1 MELPLMK
8 LIFVSWIV
16 FSMSLSAD
24 RFPELPNT
32 ESTTDTDPPS
42 ADESAKA
49 FSLPEGTKV
58 KVWASEPMVQNPIA
72 MAWDK
77 HGRVWVAENY
87 TYGSRKIRFDLSL
100 RDRVIVLSDTDGDGQ
115 ADTRK
120 VFTDKVQMLTSVE
133 VGYGGVWLMCPPKL
147 LFIPDRNGD
156 LVPDGEPEV
165 MLDGFNVSLGNY
177 HNFANGL
184 RWGPDGWLYGRC
196 GHSCPGRIGVPDT
209 PEELRYPIDGGIW
222 RYHPQ
227 RKVVEVLAHGTVNPW
242 GHDWDEH
249 GELFFINTVIGH
261 MWHMISGA
269 HYRESGSGASQNP
282 LIYERMSQHADHFHY
297 DTNLP
302 WHKSRYG
309 VADDFG
315 GGHAHVGMAI
325 YQADHFPVE
334 WRNRLL
340 TWNQHGRRLNRERLK
355 REGSG
360 YVGKHETDVFE
371 NSNEWFRGMEVSVGP
386 DGAIYGLDWSD
397 TGECHDHTGVHRTS
411 GRIYK
416 FFHQKNP
423 VADLSIMENGFDNAE
438 AIIRHP
444 NVWFARQW
452 LEALSAKRL
461 SDNQKTIR
469 VCEEILA
476 HKKRKASIRLR
487 AMWGL
492 HALNKL
498 NPEIF
503 LDDPSEN
510 IRIWAIRLMIDQQ
523 PIDTLFGPRENA
535 LPAPNLE
542 VVKKLLKRALSDTS
556 GLVRLTLASALQ
568 RLPVEHR
575 GELAKALAFR
585 SEDINDHN
593 IPLLV
598 WAGITPLVEL
608 DPEKLL
614 DVARTTEWS
623 NLRTWIARAITERS
637 KENPVAFNT
646 LLELLGDQPAQ
657 ADSLLAGIERAV
669 LGIKGFERPA
679 KWSEISSKLQGNPNA
694 LKLSVLFGDEDAIG
708 QMEKLVMNPDA
719 GMEVRRQ
726 TMKILIDSNSPNLK
740 SISEK
745 LLKNKEMKIWGARGL
760 SKFEDNRTGE
770 ILVSNLQNFDV
781 EERQEVVEILCGR
794 INWADALLSGIEN
807 GQVSKS
813 LISPYHAMQIKSLKN
828 DKLNER
834 LDQCWGVIRT
844 SPEYLSKRK
853 EELKTELNSDAVSK
867 ADLKNG
873 SLLYDQQ
880 CSGCHQ
886 LYGRGGNLGPDLT
899 GSGRSNIDYLLENIV
914 DPNSA
919 VSADYRMNILSLK
932 DGRVLSGMIAG
943 QDRNSLTLRMPG
955 SETVVS
961 KADIKKRETL
971 ENSIMPAGLLD
982 SLKLEERR
990 DLIAYLMHSQPV
1002 N

>member
-1 MELPLMK
+1 MKFALSLYLLM
-8 LIFVSWIV
+8 VGWIW
-16 FSMSLSAD
+16 AD
-24 RFPELPNT
+24 GFPKLPNT
-32 ESTTDTDPPS
+32 ESTTDADPPS
-42 ADESAKA
+42 AEESAKA

-58 KVWASEPMVQNPIA
+58 KVWASEPMVQNPIG

-77 HGRVWVAENY
+77 HGRMWVAENY

-120 VFTDKVQMLTSVE
+120 GFTDKVQMLTSME
-133 VGYGGVWLMCPPKL
+133 VGQGGVWLMCPPKL
-147 LFIPDRNGD
+147 LFIPDRDGD

-165 MLDGFNVSLGNY
+165 MLDGFDVARGNY

-196 GHSCPGRIGVPDT
+196 GHSCPGRIGVPGT
-209 PEELRYPIDGGIW
+209 PDELRYPIDGGIW

-242 GHDWDEH
+242 GHDWDKH

-261 MWHMISGA
+261 MWHLIPGA

-282 LIYERMSQHADHFHY
+282 LIYERMPQHADHFHY
-297 DTNLP
+297 DTNLA

-309 VADDFG
+309 AADDFG
-315 GGHAHVGMAI
+315 GGHAHVGMTI

-416 FFHQKNP
+416 FFYEKNP
-423 VADLSIMENGFDNAE
+423 VADLSLMENGFDDLE
-438 AIIRHP
+438 TIIRHP
-444 NVWFARQW
+444 NVWYFRQFLKNLSVSNLTEREKYSMIRICELNFAGRHP
-452 LEALSAKRL
+452 
-461 SDNQKTIR
+461 TP
-469 VCEEILA
+469 
-476 HKKRKASIRLR
+476 IRLR
-487 AMWGL
+487 AMWIL
-492 HALNKL
+492 HSLHKTISESWL
-498 NPEIF
+498 S
-503 LDDPSEN
+503 DPDEH
-510 IRIWAIRLMIDQQ
+510 IRAWVIRLMMDDQ
-523 PIDTLFGPRENA
+523 PIDTLFGTRKKA
-535 LPAPNLE
+535 LPKISPELMQ
-542 VVKKLLKRALSDTS
+542 KLVQQAQTDPS
-556 GLVRLTLASALQ
+556 GLVRLTLASTLQ
-568 RLPVEHR
+568 RLPVQFR
-575 GELAKALAFR
+575 GDLAKALAFR
-585 SEDINDHN
+585 SEDKNDHN
-593 IPLLV
+593 LPLVV
-598 WAGITPLVEL
+598 WAGIAPLVEL
-608 DPEKLL
+608 DPEKLM
-614 DVARTTEWS
+614 DVARNTEWS

-646 LLELLGDQPAQ
+646 LLELLGDQPDQ

-669 LGIKGFERPA
+669 LGIKGFEQPA

-694 LKLSVLFGDEDAIG
+694 LKLSVLFGSEDAIG
-708 QMEKLVMNPDA
+708 QMEKLIMNRDA
-719 GMEVRRQ
+719 GTEVRKQ
-726 TMKILIDSNSPNLK
+726 TMTILIDSNSPNLK
-740 SISEK
+740 SISER
-745 LLKNKEMKIWGARGL
+745 LLQESEMNILGARGL
-760 SKFEDNRTGE
+760 SKFVDNRTGE
-770 ILVSNLQNFDV
+770 MLVSSLQAFDG
-781 EERQEVVEILCGR
+781 EERDEVVEILCGR
-794 INWADALLSGIEN
+794 INWADTLLSGIEN

-813 LISPYHAMQIKSLKN
+813 LISPYHALQIKSLKN
-828 DKLNER
+828 EKLDER

-853 EELKTELNSDAVSK
+853 GELKKELNSEAVSK
-867 ADLKNG
+867 ADLKKG

-880 CSGCHQ
+880 CAGCHQ
-886 LYGRGGNLGPDLT
+886 LYGRGGKLGPDLT

-982 SLKLEERR
+982 NLKQEERR

>member
-1 MELPLMK
+1 
-8 LIFVSWIV
+8 
-16 FSMSLSAD
+16 
-24 RFPELPNT
+24 
-32 ESTTDTDPPS
+32 
-42 ADESAKA
+42 
-49 FSLPEGTKV
+49 
-58 KVWASEPMVQNPIA
+58 
-72 MAWDK
+72 
-77 HGRVWVAENY
+77 
-87 TYGSRKIRFDLSL
+87 
-100 RDRVIVLSDTDGDGQ
+100 
-115 ADTRK
+115 
-120 VFTDKVQMLTSVE
+120 
-133 VGYGGVWLMCPPKL
+133 
-147 LFIPDRNGD
+147 
-156 LVPDGEPEV
+156 
-165 MLDGFNVSLGNY
+165 MLDGFDVARGNY

-196 GHSCPGRIGVPDT
+196 GHSCPGRIGVPGM
-209 PEELRYPIDGGIW
+209 PNELRYPIDGGIW

-242 GHDWDEH
+242 GHDWNEH

-261 MWHMISGA
+261 MWHMIPGA
-269 HYRESGSGASQNP
+269 HYRESGTGASQNP
-282 LIYERMSQHADHFHY
+282 LIYERMPQHADHFHY
-297 DTNLP
+297 DTNLA

-309 VADDFG
+309 AADDFG

-360 YVGKHETDVFE
+360 YVGKHEMDVFE
-371 NSNEWFRGMEVSVGP
+371 NPNEWFRGMEVSVGA

-423 VADLSIMENGFDNAE
+423 VADLSIMENGFDDSE

-444 NVWFARQW
+444 NTWYFRQF
-452 LEALSAKRL
+452 LKNLSVSNLTEREKY
-461 SDNQKTIR
+461 SMIR
-469 VCEEILA
+469 ICELNFVGR
-476 HKKRKASIRLR
+476 HPTPIRLR

-492 HALNKL
+492 HAFNKTVSESWL
-498 NPEIF
+498 S
-503 LDDPSEN
+503 DPNEH
-510 IRIWAIRLMIDQQ
+510 IRAWVIRLMMDDQ

-535 LPAPNLE
+535 LPATNPEL
-542 VVKKLLKRALSDTS
+542 VQKLVQQAQADSS

-575 GELAKALAFR
+575 GELAKSLTFR
-585 SEDINDHN
+585 SEDKNDQN
-593 IPLLV
+593 IPLVV

-614 DVARTTEWS
+614 EVARSTEWS

-637 KENPVAFNT
+637 KENPIAFDALMK
-646 LLELLGDQPAQ
+646 LLIDQHNQ

-669 LGIKGFERPA
+669 LGIKGFEKPA
-679 KWSEISSKLQGNPNA
+679 KWNEVFSKLRGNPNA
-694 LKLSVLFGDEDAIG
+694 LKLSVLFGDEQAIG
-708 QMEKLVMNPDA
+708 QMENLVEDSTA
-719 GMEVRRQ
+719 AIEVRKQ
-726 TMKILIDSNSPNLK
+726 TIKILIDSNSPNLK
-740 SISEK
+740 SICEK
-745 LLKNKEMKIWGARGL
+745 LLKSTEMKIWGVRGL
-760 SKFEDNRTGE
+760 SKFEDNQTGE
-770 ILVSNLQNFDV
+770 ILVSTLQDFDV
-781 EERQEVVEILCGR
+781 EERQEMVEILCGR
-794 INWADALLSGIEN
+794 TNWADALLTSVEN
-807 GQVSKS
+807 GKVSKS
-813 LISPYHAMQIKSLKN
+813 WISPYHVLQIKSLKN
-828 DKLNER
+828 ENLDKR

-853 EELKTELNSDAVSK
+853 EELRVELNPSSLSK
-867 ADLKNG
+867 ADLKRG
-873 SLLYDQQ
+873 SSVYDQQ

-886 LYGRGGNLGPDLT
+886 LYGRGGQLGPDLT
-899 GSGRSNIDYLLENIV
+899 GSGRSNLDYLLENIV

-919 VSADYRMNILSLK
+919 VSTDYRMNILSLK
-932 DGRVLSGMIAG
+932 YGRVLSGMIAG

-961 KADIKKRETL
+961 KEDIKKRETL

-982 SLKLEERR
+982 NLNQEERR
-990 DLIAYLMHSQPV
+990 DLIAYLMHSQPI

>member
-1 MELPLMK
+1 
-8 LIFVSWIV
+8 
-16 FSMSLSAD
+16 
-24 RFPELPNT
+24 
-32 ESTTDTDPPS
+32 
-42 ADESAKA
+42 
-49 FSLPEGTKV
+49 
-58 KVWASEPMVQNPIA
+58 
-72 MAWDK
+72 
-77 HGRVWVAENY
+77 
-87 TYGSRKIRFDLSL
+87 
-100 RDRVIVLSDTDGDGQ
+100 
-115 ADTRK
+115 
-120 VFTDKVQMLTSVE
+120 
-133 VGYGGVWLMCPPKL
+133 
-147 LFIPDRNGD
+147 
-156 LVPDGEPEV
+156 
-165 MLDGFNVSLGNY
+165 
-177 HNFANGL
+177 
-184 RWGPDGWLYGRC
+184 
-196 GHSCPGRIGVPDT
+196 
-209 PEELRYPIDGGIW
+209 
-222 RYHPQ
+222 
-227 RKVVEVLAHGTVNPW
+227 
-242 GHDWDEH
+242 
-249 GELFFINTVIGH
+249 
-261 MWHMISGA
+261 MWHLIPGA

-282 LIYERMSQHADHFHY
+282 LIYERMPQHADHFHY

-302 WHKSRYG
+302 WGRSRYG
-309 VADDFG
+309 AANDFG

-325 YQADHFPVE
+325 YQADHFPSE

-355 REGSG
+355 RKGSG

-386 DGAIYGLDWSD
+386 GGAIYGLDWSD

-416 FFHQKNP
+416 FFQQKNP
-423 VADLSIMENGFDNAE
+423 VADLSLMENGFYNAE

-444 NVWFARQW
+444 NAWYFRQF
-452 LEALSAKRL
+452 LHNLSVSIL
-461 SDNQKTIR
+461 SEREKYSMIR
-469 VCEEILA
+469 ICELNFVDR
-476 HKKRKASIRLR
+476 HPTPIRLR
-487 AMWGL
+487 AMWVL
-492 HALNKL
+492 HALNKTISESWL
-498 NPEIF
+498 S
-503 LDDPSEN
+503 DPDEH
-510 IRIWAIRLMIDQQ
+510 IRAWVIRLMMDDQ
-523 PIDTLFGPRENA
+523 PIDTLFGPREKAMPTINA
-535 LPAPNLE
+535 EL
-542 VVKKLLKRALSDTS
+542 VQKLVQQAQVDSS

-575 GELAKALAFR
+575 GELAKALALR
-585 SEDINDHN
+585 SEDKNDHN
-593 IPLLV
+593 IPLVV

-614 DVARTTEWS
+614 EVASSTEWS
-623 NLRTWIARAITERS
+623 NLRTWVARAITERS
-637 KENPVAFNT
+637 KEKPVAFDA
-646 LLELLGDQPAQ
+646 LLKLLVDQPDQ

-669 LGIKGFERPA
+669 LGIKGFEKPA
-679 KWSEISSKLQGNPNA
+679 RWDEVFSKLKGNPNA
-694 LKLSVLFGDEDAIG
+694 LKLSVLFGDEQAIG

-719 GMEVRRQ
+719 GIEVRRK
-726 TMKILIDSNSPNLK
+726 TIEILIDSNSQNLK

-745 LLKNKEMKIWGARGL
+745 LLKKEDLKILAARGL
-760 SKFEDNRTGE
+760 SKFEDNRTGQM
-770 ILVSNLQNFDV
+770 LVSSLQAFDG
-781 EERQEVVEILCGR
+781 EERDELVEILCGR
-794 INWADALLSGIEN
+794 VNWADALLTGIEN

-813 LISPYHAMQIKSLKN
+813 LISPYHALQIKSLKDEN
-828 DKLNER
+828 LDKR

-844 SPEYLSKRK
+844 SPEYLSNRK
-853 EELKTELNSDAVSK
+853 EELRVELNKTLLAQ

-886 LYGRGGNLGPDLT
+886 LYGRGGKLGPDLT

-932 DGRVLSGMIAG
+932 NGRVLSGMIAG

-982 SLKLEERR
+982 NLKQEDRR